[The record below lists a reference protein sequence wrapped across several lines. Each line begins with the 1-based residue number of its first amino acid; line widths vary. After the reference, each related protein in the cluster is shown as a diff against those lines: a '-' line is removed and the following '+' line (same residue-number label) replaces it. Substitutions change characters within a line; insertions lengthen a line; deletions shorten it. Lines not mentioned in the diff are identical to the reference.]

1 MVKLSDYKEKEVQIC
16 LSVLVELMT
25 ILGEFRE
32 DIVIVGGNVPPFL
45 IPDSKE
51 KYPGTLDIDL
61 ALDFKKID
69 DNTYKTIV
77 ETLKEEGYYQKE
89 GDQPSK
95 FYRDVKEITIE
106 VDLLAGEYG
115 GTGKSRRHQRVQD
128 AKVRKARGCDLVF
141 DGCSTVE
148 LSGKLPSGAENKV
161 MVKVANIGPFLVT
174 KGMALWTRKKEKD
187 GFDIYYCIKNYPGG
201 IKTIAEKISPIANN
215 TLLQEGFGKIKAK
228 FETVNSIGPNF
239 VADFLEISEP
249 EEKEIKKRE
258 AFELINALMDE
269 IGIKPFSE

>member
-77 ETLKEEGYYQKE
+77 ETLKEKGYYQKE
-89 GDQPSK
+89 GGQPSK
-95 FYRDVKEITIE
+95 FYRDIKEITIE

-141 DGCSTVE
+141 DGYSTVE

-161 MVKVANIGPFLVT
+161 IVKVANIGPFLVT

-187 GFDIYYCIKNYPGG
+187 AFDIYYCIKNYLGG
-201 IKTIAEKISPIANN
+201 IKTIAEKINPIANK
-215 TLLQEGFGKIKAK
+215 TLLQEGLGKIKAK